1 MEVNF
6 ICPNWSIIGL
16 VRLTKPSNY
25 LTRVNICLQNFDK
38 FPLNHCDQKSRIS
51 LGNSAIT
58 QRCVLP
64 VSFPVDLL
72 KVRKFQK
79 ENMELSHC
87 PKYERKISNSAL
99 NTCGRIFQ
107 IFSFIF
113 WAIRRLYIFI
123 LKFIDLYYGSND
135 FTGKETGKKHLCDIS
150 ENAQYRSNFF
160 SDVTDM
166 VPFIIWAP
174 AFFGP
179 QKIWFPRMLVPAW
192 KCHIMSFM
200 RVLNF
205 LGPRFL

>member
-1 MEVNF
+1 MPQLKHHWTGSFDEALELLDKGKYLSPKF
-6 ICPNWSIIGL
+6 WQIS
-16 VRLTKPSNY
+16 TKPLWSKIKNLTWKFSNY
-25 LTRVNICLQNFDK
+25 TEVRFTSFLSGGFTKGQEISKRKYGVVPLPKIWTKNFK
-38 FPLNHCDQKSRIS
+38 
-51 LGNSAIT
+51 
-58 QRCVLP
+58 
-64 VSFPVDLL
+64 
-72 KVRKFQK
+72 
-79 ENMELSHC
+79 
-87 PKYERKISNSAL
+87 NSAL
-99 NTCGRIFQ
+99 NTWGRIFQ

-179 QKIWFPRMLVPAW
+179 QKIWFPRMLVPAG

>member
-87 PKYERKISNSAL
+87 PKYERKISKILPWTLGAESFKYFRSYFGQFDDF
-99 NTCGRIFQ
+99 T
-107 IFSFIF
+107 FSFWNLLTFTMAVMISPERKLAKSTFVTFQKTLNIGLIF
-113 WAIRRLYIFI
+113 F
-123 LKFIDLYYGSND
+123 
-135 FTGKETGKKHLCDIS
+135 
-150 ENAQYRSNFF
+150 
-160 SDVTDM
+160 
-166 VPFIIWAP
+166 
-174 AFFGP
+174 
-179 QKIWFPRMLVPAW
+179 RM
-192 KCHIMSFM
+192 
-200 RVLNF
+200 
-205 LGPRFL
+205 